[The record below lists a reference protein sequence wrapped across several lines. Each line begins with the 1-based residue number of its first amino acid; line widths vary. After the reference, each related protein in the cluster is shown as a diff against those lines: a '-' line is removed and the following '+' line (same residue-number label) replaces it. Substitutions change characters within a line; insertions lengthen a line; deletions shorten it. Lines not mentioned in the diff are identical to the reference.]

1 MKLKVRLGCVHSTD
15 VELGQGRSRD
25 LISWLFR
32 DIIRLIRD
40 GEKGGRG
47 DGGGGKR
54 EITYLSLHSHHHHND
69 SFIKMCSD
77 ESHFNVSLI
86 VRDKVTRQSPQT
98 TTFLKSRKG
107 ELKRNR
113 AEILL
118 LTRLVRTRSRLYW
131 ERERERERE
140 SHCVGCHC
148 FCAVWVLIAWLP
160 LLLPPPPHIT
170 HPPSAAWTA
179 WLTFSPPPQHTHT
192 HTHTHRSASQSC
204 VNCTTVLPVCVQRPA
219 VLTFQRT
226 APSISENRCTNSA
239 HETSSST
246 AAPGPMTGLS
256 IWTALTAGHRP
267 WTAKHSDNCCEIHSH
282 AEMPDETDTEILV
295 SF

>member
-1 MKLKVRLGCVHSTD
+1 M
-15 VELGQGRSRD
+15 GRR
-25 LISWLFR
+25 
-32 DIIRLIRD
+32 
-40 GEKGGRG
+40 GKGGWRW
-47 DGGGGKR
+47 GKR

-98 TTFLKSRKG
+98 ATFLKSRKG

-113 AEILL
+113 AKILL
-118 LTRLVRTRSRLYW
+118 LTRLVRTRSRLSLS
-131 ERERERERE
+131 RERERD
-140 SHCVGCHC
+140 SLCGVSLFLCSVGVDCMT
-148 FCAVWVLIAWLP
+148 AP
-160 LLLPPPPHIT
+160 TPPPPPPPPCTHIT

-179 WLTFSPPPQHTHT
+179 WLTFSPPPTPSPPHPPTHP
-192 HTHTHRSASQSC
+192 HNRHRSASQSC
-204 VNCTTVLPVCVQRPA
+204 VDCTTVLPVCVQRPA

-246 AAPGPMTGLS
+246 AALGPMTRLS

-282 AEMPDETDTEILV
+282 AEMPDETVTEIPV

>member
-1 MKLKVRLGCVHSTD
+1 MKLKVRLGCVRSTD
-15 VELGQGRSRD
+15 MELGQGRSRD
-25 LISWLFR
+25 LISWPFR

-40 GEKGGRG
+40 GEKGGRR

-98 TTFLKSRKG
+98 THFLKSRKG

-131 ERERERERE
+131 ERERERE
-140 SHCVGCHC
+140 
-148 FCAVWVLIAWLP
+148 
-160 LLLPPPPHIT
+160 T
-170 HPPSAAWTA
+170 
-179 WLTFSPPPQHTHT
+179 
-192 HTHTHRSASQSC
+192 
-204 VNCTTVLPVCVQRPA
+204 
-219 VLTFQRT
+219 
-226 APSISENRCTNSA
+226 
-239 HETSSST
+239 
-246 AAPGPMTGLS
+246 
-256 IWTALTAGHRP
+256 
-267 WTAKHSDNCCEIHSH
+267 D
-282 AEMPDETDTEILV
+282 TDTERLTQGHSPFQWGEVHFQGNSYRI
-295 SF
+295 FYI